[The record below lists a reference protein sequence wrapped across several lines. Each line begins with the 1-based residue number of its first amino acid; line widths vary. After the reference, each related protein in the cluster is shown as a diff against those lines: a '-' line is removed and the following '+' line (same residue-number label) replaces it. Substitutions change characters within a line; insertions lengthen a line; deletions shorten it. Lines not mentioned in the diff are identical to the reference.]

1 MFAPKHRLWVLVRTA
16 LARQFYHV
24 PTIYVLSINM
34 KNMIKILLKIFNF
47 HIFRKICISHGRI
60 FVMFQS
66 FNEYFSAEHSRL
78 LSLWR
83 AVVAFRRN
91 FSELKTATERDL
103 SHVRGDLTKTARS
116 MQSACLNLN
125 ANLRNADTES
135 QVSFM

>member
-1 MFAPKHRLWVLVRTA
+1 MWLIPNSFYIAVLF
-16 LARQFYHV
+16 L
-24 PTIYVLSINM
+24 
-34 KNMIKILLKIFNF
+34 
-47 HIFRKICISHGRI
+47 
-60 FVMFQS
+60 QS

-103 SHVRGDLTKTARS
+103 SHVKGDLTKTARS

-135 QVSFM
+135 QVSVSDLFFKYINFPRY